1 MSIGRS
7 VTGRGG
13 HPGWQEVG
21 SSYLSSLFSKFSLFI
36 IFFIFIF
43 LMHCL
48 FPTMLPQVLW
58 TAVVPCRTVKDFSFH
73 FCGDS
78 AYCTVIKNILKS
90 LKGSVCVY
98 VAEVGIIYLGILLG
112 ASSLCL
118 CLSLV
123 FPVCVCLSLVFPVCV
138 CLPRF
143 PCLCL
148 SVSLAFLP
156 IPSSMF
162 SL

>member
-13 HPGWQEVG
+13 HPGQQEVG
-21 SSYLSSLFSKFSLFI
+21 SSYLLVVLK
-36 IFFIFIF
+36 IFTCYYIFKNIC

-78 AYCTVIKNILKS
+78 AYCTVIKYILKS
-90 LKGSVCVY
+90 WG
-98 VAEVGIIYLGILLG
+98 AEVGNYLPWHIVR
-112 ASSLCL
+112 S
-118 CLSLV
+118 
-123 FPVCVCLSLVFPVCV
+123 
-138 CLPRF
+138 
-143 PCLCL
+143 
-148 SVSLAFLP
+148 
-156 IPSSMF
+156 
-162 SL
+162 